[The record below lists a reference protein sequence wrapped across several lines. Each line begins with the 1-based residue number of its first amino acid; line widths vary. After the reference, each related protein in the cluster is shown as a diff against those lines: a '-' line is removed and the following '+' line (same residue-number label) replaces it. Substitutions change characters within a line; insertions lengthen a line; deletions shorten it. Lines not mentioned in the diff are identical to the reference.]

1 MRPLLLATTAALLA
15 ACNASESVATNNDGD
30 AQPAATGEQ
39 GRPFQVQEIARFD
52 EPWAMTFIPG
62 TGQALVTQKAG
73 KLMLWNDGGEVVEVA
88 GVTTVDYGGQ
98 SALGAVI
105 VNSDVPTNASI
116 YLSSAT

>member
-39 GRPFQVQEIARFD
+39 GSPFQVQEIARFD
-52 EPWAMTFIPG
+52 EPWAMTFIQG

-73 KLMLWNDGGEVVEVA
+73 KLMLRNDGGDGVEVA
-88 GVTTVDYGGQ
+88 GVPTCAYGVQGGAGAGRLH
-98 SALGAVI
+98 SAF
-105 VNSDVPTNASI
+105 
-116 YLSSAT
+116 

>member
-62 TGQALVTQKAG
+62 TGQAPVTTKAG
-73 KLMLWNDGGEVVEVA
+73 QLMLWNAGGAVVEVA
-88 GVTTVDYGGQ
+88 GVPTV
-98 SALGAVI
+98 
-105 VNSDVPTNASI
+105 ASGE
-116 YLSSAT
+116 SGRATGRGSGC